1 MCVEKQ
7 GDLDKI
13 SFELPVMKKMGD
25 KVQITCKSIRQAD
38 DWMREVREIEKEQFR
53 MSSSRLSTAEN
64 R

>member
-1 MCVEKQ
+1 MCVEKP

-13 SFELPVMKKMGD
+13 SFELPVMKQMGD

-38 DWMREVREIEKEQFR
+38 DWIREVREIEKEQFR
-53 MSSSRLSTAEN
+53 MSSSRLSTEN

>member
-1 MCVEKQ
+1 MCVEKP

-38 DWMREVREIEKEQFR
+38 DWIREVREIEKERF
-53 MSSSRLSTAEN
+53 
-64 R
+64 

>member
-1 MCVEKQ
+1 MCVEKP

-38 DWMREVREIEKEQFR
+38 DWMREVREIEKEQF
-53 MSSSRLSTAEN
+53 
-64 R
+64 